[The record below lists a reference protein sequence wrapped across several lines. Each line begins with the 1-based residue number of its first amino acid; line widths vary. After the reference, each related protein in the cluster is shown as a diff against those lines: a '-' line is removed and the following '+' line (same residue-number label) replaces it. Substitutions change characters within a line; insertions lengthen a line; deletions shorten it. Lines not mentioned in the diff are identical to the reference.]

1 MILFVAPLSLKFS
14 RILKCYNCY
23 YYVCVLW
30 IIEMFADIDECVENT
45 HSCRR
50 HDQECR
56 NTQGGFSCI
65 DTCPQGFHKAANGSC
80 IGGLLGSSSFTH
92 PQDPSWSVAVCWVQG
107 FMQDQIFASHAF
119 LVDTWML
126 TYKPVEMCFYYLLL
140 FVIFLYTIMIAY
152 FSCHYKYY
160 YYSKWA

>member
-107 FMQDQIFASHAF
+107 FMQDQIFASRHMDVNIQASWDVF
-119 LVDTWML
+119 
-126 TYKPVEMCFYYLLL
+126 LL
-140 FVIFLYTIMIAY
+140 FIIIWY
-152 FSCHYKYY
+152 FPIHDYDCLFFMSL
-160 YYSKWA
+160 